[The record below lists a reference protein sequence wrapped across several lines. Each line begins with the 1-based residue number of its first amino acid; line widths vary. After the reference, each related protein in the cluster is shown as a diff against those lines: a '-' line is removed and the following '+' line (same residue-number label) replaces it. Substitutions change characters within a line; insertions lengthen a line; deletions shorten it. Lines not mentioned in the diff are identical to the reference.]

1 MIQNKAGN
9 ERQRTNGELTHPRP
23 TTSNSNT
30 SETSTLTKRQRRPSR
45 AAKSRKDPAG
55 HSLGAAVPEPGVA
68 SVGRPWRTRSPAPDG
83 CGERRESPRE
93 AAARSAHPA
102 APGGRGED
110 PGLRATPQ
118 RRHPRQ
124 RRQQAA
130 ATQPSGDGETSETR
144 QARTVEGP
152 SDACHA
158 AGEPQRRSAERGNP
172 GERTDTRQRRP

>member
-1 MIQNKAGN
+1 MIQNEAGN

-45 AAKSRKDPAG
+45 TAKSRKDPAG

-102 APGGRGED
+102 APGGRSED
-110 PGLRATPQ
+110 PGLHATPQ

-124 RRQQAA
+124 RRQQ
-130 ATQPSGDGETSETR
+130 
-144 QARTVEGP
+144 
-152 SDACHA
+152 
-158 AGEPQRRSAERGNP
+158 
-172 GERTDTRQRRP
+172 RQRLSPQGTARPAKRGRRERWKDLLTPATPRANLSDVRPSEAIQRADRHWTRRP